1 MKFELRICLWLE
13 RAFTFPG
20 INPKFQIFPK
30 EGTYS
35 KQQARAVSARRR
47 QKNKNISQDRP
58 QLSIGAWWEPI
69 LLREV
74 RQEGLRARRSTRPR
88 LEPSRACAREAGR
101 RESPSKQLKAPMRGF
116 RSQETDQVLPEI
128 HRSFGHPFNAFPG
141 RFASSDKSVSDAKS
155 HAGVSFMLL
164 LL

>member
-1 MKFELRICLWLE
+1 MAQTDVDFSWYQ
-13 RAFTFPG
+13 
-20 INPKFQIFPK
+20 PKTQIFLKQFFSK

-35 KQQARAVSARRR
+35 KQQAPTAKKR
-47 QKNKNISQDRP
+47 NIGQDRP

-74 RQEGLRARRSTRPR
+74 RQEGLQAWRSIRPR
-88 LEPSRACAREAGR
+88 PEPSHACAREAGK

-128 HRSFGHPFNAFPG
+128 HRSFEHPFNAFPG
-141 RFASSDKSVSDAKS
+141 RFASSDKSASDAKS